1 MKIKDLNTGDTFTL
15 KCDGQRFKVVHI
27 AAQYKRGRATGEY
40 YCAPQ
45 DADKLAEIERKKV
58 DYPNSYLPDF
68 DGRMTLNRNM
78 LVIDVVES
86 GEAPRMGFG
95 KHKGK
100 LVADVDKG
108 YLIWALDNVTN
119 LFSVRE
125 EKAAREAVK

>member
-27 AAQYKRGRATGEY
+27 AAQYKRGRTTGEF

-58 DYPNSYLPDF
+58 AYPNSYLPDF
-68 DGRMTLNRNM
+68 DGRMPLNRNM
-78 LVIDVVES
+78 LVIDVVKSCIE
-86 GEAPRMGFG
+86 PRMSFG

-100 LVADVDKG
+100 PISGVDKS
-108 YLIWALDNVTN
+108 YLIWALDNVAN

-125 EKAAREAVK
+125 IEAAREAVK